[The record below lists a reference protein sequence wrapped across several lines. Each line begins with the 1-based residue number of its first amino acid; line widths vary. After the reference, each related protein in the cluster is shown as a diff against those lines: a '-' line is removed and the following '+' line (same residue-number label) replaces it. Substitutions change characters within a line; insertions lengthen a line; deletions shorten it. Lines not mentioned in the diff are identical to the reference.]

1 MLVLLWVIRHNIP
14 ITDVHSHQLL
24 LHTSLLSLRVVE
36 EKDIPRVRVLITHLV
51 EADVTLYLCEWSS
64 Y

>member
-1 MLVLLWVIRHNIP
+1 MVALP
-14 ITDVHSHQLL
+14 IADVHSHQLL
-24 LHTSLLSLRVVE
+24 LHTFLLPLRVVE
-36 EKDIPRVRVLITHLV
+36 EKDILRLWMLIPHLI